1 MLFRSVLLFGNN
13 LFESDEAKVK
23 TAVAE
28 KLRDPDSAE
37 FRDIKVG
44 ETIACGEVN
53 GKNGFGAYS
62 GFSKFVY
69 ADGVVLMEP
78 TEPVRFNVADQTIF
92 YEKQTQFFRLMQ
104 RCLSQEPPP
113 HTVSGP
119 SRSSPADKPLPH
131 RRSPD
136 SL

>member
-1 MLFRSVLLFGNN
+1 MSDLFKRIAVLLGVAILVMLLFGNK

-23 TAVAE
+23 AAVAD
-28 KLRDPDSAE
+28 KLRDPGSAE
-37 FRDIKVG
+37 FRDITVG

-78 TEPVRFNVADQTIF
+78 AEPVRFNVADQTTFFEKKATF
-92 YEKQTQFFRLMQ
+92 YRIMQ
-104 RCLSQEPPP
+104 RCRSQ
-113 HTVSGP
+113 
-119 SRSSPADKPLPH
+119 
-131 RRSPD
+131 
-136 SL
+136 